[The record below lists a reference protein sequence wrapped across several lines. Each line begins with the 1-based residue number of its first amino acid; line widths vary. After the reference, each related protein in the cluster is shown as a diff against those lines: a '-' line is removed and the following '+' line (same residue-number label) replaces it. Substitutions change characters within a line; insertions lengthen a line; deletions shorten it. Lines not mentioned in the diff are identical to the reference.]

1 MKGGKKLTEWNLF
14 VQKVYQEGQEK
25 DPEYEFKNALVDA
38 SKRKSEMGS
47 VKSDVASGLK
57 KSRKVS
63 NKSKGKRSLAGGRK
77 KNRTQKRRRHSKK

>member
-1 MKGGKKLTEWNLF
+1 MKGGRKLTEWNLF
-14 VQKVYQEGQEK
+14 VQKVYKEGQAK

-47 VKSDVASGLK
+47 VKSAEEASGVK
-57 KSRKVS
+57 KSRKNM

-77 KNRTQKRRRHSKK
+77 SRTQKRKRHSKK